1 MTFTHAFRVRYAE
14 VDPQKVVFNSRY
26 LEYADILV
34 TEFFR
39 ALKMDGLPEGLEFHV
54 RHAEV
59 DYREPLRFDDMV
71 EGRLT
76 VARLGTSSVV
86 LRIALHRMGEGRPAA
101 IITLTQVHV
110 DLDAERAA
118 PLPEAARTAFTQ
130 HLETAS
136 A

>member
-101 IITLTQVHV
+101 RNP
-110 DLDAERAA
+110 RAGRRRCNMA
-118 PLPEAARTAFTQ
+118 Q
-130 HLETAS
+130 HDQRLCRYNAHGS
-136 A
+136 G